1 MIVEALISLI
11 SAVFKVLFAWINL
24 PQVPEQIITSIDS
37 YLDLVFN
44 NLGFLGFFVR
54 PITMKIVATSAI
66 AIYVFSK
73 LYKVTMWIYHKLPIS
88 SN

>member
-1 MIVEALISLI
+1 MIVEAIISLI
-11 SAVFKVLFAWINL
+11 SVVFKILFAWINL
-24 PQVPEQIITSIDS
+24 PQVPQEIVTSIDG

>member
-1 MIVEALISLI
+1 MIIEAIITLI

-24 PQVPEQIITSIDS
+24 PQVPTEIVSSVDT

-44 NLGFLGFFVR
+44 NLTFLGFFFR
-54 PITMKIVATSAI
+54 PVTFRIVATSAI
-66 AIYVFSK
+66 ALYLFSK
-73 LYKVTMWIYHKLPIS
+73 LYKVTMWIYHKLPLS

>member
-1 MIVEALISLI
+1 MILEAIIILI
-11 SAVFKVLFAWINL
+11 SAVFKVIFAWINL
-24 PQVPEQIITSIDS
+24 PSVPTEIVTSIDA

-44 NLGFLGFFVR
+44 NLSFLGFFVR
-54 PITMKIVATSAI
+54 PITFRVIATSAI
-66 AIYVFSK
+66 AIFTFSK

>member
-1 MIVEALISLI
+1 MIIEAIITLISV
-11 SAVFKVLFAWINL
+11 VFKVIFAWINL
-24 PQVPEQIITSIDS
+24 PSVPAEIVNSIDA

-44 NLGFLGFFVR
+44 NLSFLGFFVR
-54 PITMKIVATSAI
+54 PVTFRIVATSAI
-66 AIYVFSK
+66 AIFTFNK

>member
-1 MIVEALISLI
+1 MLKT
-11 SAVFKVLFAWINL
+11 F
-24 PQVPEQIITSIDS
+24 ITSS
-37 YLDLVFN
+37 KSSLNFFPRPAGNLS

>member
-1 MIVEALISLI
+1 MIIEALINLI

-24 PQVPEQIITSIDS
+24 PSVPTEIVTSIDT

-44 NLGFLGFFVR
+44 NLSFLGFFVR
-54 PITMKIVATSAI
+54 PITFRVIATSAI
-66 AIYVFSK
+66 AIFTFSK

>member
-1 MIVEALISLI
+1 MIIEAIINLI

-24 PQVPEQIITSIDS
+24 PQAPQEIQNAITT
-37 YLDLVFN
+37 YLDLIFN
-44 NLGFLGFFVR
+44 NLQFVGFFIR
-54 PITMKIVATSAI
+54 PITLKIVATAAI
-66 AIYVFSK
+66 SLYVFSK

>member
-1 MIVEALISLI
+1 MIVEAIISLI
-11 SAVFKVLFAWINL
+11 SVVFKILFAWINL
-24 PQVPEQIITSIDS
+24 PQVPQEIVTSIDS

>member
-24 PQVPEQIITSIDS
+24 PQVPTEIVTSIDS